1 MSTST
6 EYHQRFTI
14 PELKNK
20 LSDGSNYPEW
30 AARLRIQ
37 LAVYNDLLEIVEGTI
52 PKPEPLPSGTTA
64 PNPSTVENNTGKWQR
79 ANNQALA
86 VMVHNCEG
94 TAESAIL
101 MERDVHTAWKRL
113 REQYEGKTR
122 TNLTALLNAVIK
134 LQFDDRTASIDEYI
148 NEFQTRWSRLASTV
162 SDSTD
167 ITTAAGVYAALT
179 RCDSVKAQILLG
191 TLPDFYKVV
200 ANNIASQT
208 ENPTYQSVTVQLR
221 DLITSKNSSK
231 ASKTVTTVSSPT
243 AFTGQTPK
251 SDQTCNYCKKVK
263 GWSGRGHAEADCWS
277 KKRDAAKQHQAHLAT
292 EDNDE
297 GQYSEYAFSASTMHS
312 IQSHDWQYD
321 SGCSVHITPHLSL
334 LTNPQPYKTRIH
346 GKSGSGWST
355 HRGSTTITQNTK
367 KVIFHNVLC
376 VPGTPENLLSGQ
388 ILISKNVFPIL
399 HDGNP

>member
-64 PNPSTVENNTGKWQR
+64 PTPSTVENNTGKWQR

-94 TAESAIL
+94 TAESTIL
-101 MERDVHTAWKRL
+101 MERDAHTAWKRL

-134 LQFDDRTASIDEYI
+134 LQFDDRTASIDEHI

-162 SDSTD
+162 SGSTD

-191 TLPDFYKVV
+191 TLSDFYKVV

-208 ENPTYQSVTVQLR
+208 ENPTYQSVTVQL
-221 DLITSKNSSK
+221 
-231 ASKTVTTVSSPT
+231 
-243 AFTGQTPK
+243 
-251 SDQTCNYCKKVK
+251 
-263 GWSGRGHAEADCWS
+263 
-277 KKRDAAKQHQAHLAT
+277 
-292 EDNDE
+292 
-297 GQYSEYAFSASTMHS
+297 
-312 IQSHDWQYD
+312 
-321 SGCSVHITPHLSL
+321 
-334 LTNPQPYKTRIH
+334 
-346 GKSGSGWST
+346 
-355 HRGSTTITQNTK
+355 
-367 KVIFHNVLC
+367 
-376 VPGTPENLLSGQ
+376 
-388 ILISKNVFPIL
+388 
-399 HDGNP
+399 